1 MQTLMPTPT
10 PTAEQYLNSRKC
22 DHIAL
27 THDLQSAEKIGN
39 TINLGYCKL
48 IDNRKVETSK
58 GVQEF
63 RGLAEASAY
72 ILRVFW

>member
-1 MQTLMPTPT
+1 MRTLMPTPA
-10 PTAEQYLNSRKC
+10 PTAEQYLNSRKH

-27 THDLQSAEKIGN
+27 THDLQAAPKTGN
-39 TINLGYCKL
+39 TIDLGYCKL
-48 IDNRKVETSK
+48 LDNRKVETSK
-58 GVQEF
+58 GTQEF

>member
-1 MQTLMPTPT
+1 MRTLMPTPA
-10 PTAEQYLNSRKC
+10 PTAEQYLNSRKR
-22 DHIAL
+22 DHVAL
-27 THDLQSAEKIGN
+27 THDLQAAEKIGN
-39 TINLGYCKL
+39 TIDLGYCKL
-48 IDNRKVETSK
+48 IDNCKVQTDK